1 MKKIIRLTERD
12 LSRIV
17 KRVINESSNDMDS
30 ETIIQSYDDRDPKTQ
45 KKIDECIKQNMKEFR
60 LDNPEYFTLLKRI
73 DEWSKLEWWEW
84 YDYLTLQ
91 PTMEDYQK
99 LVMYQQKMKKEVF
112 NVCLSKYLPKD
123 NI

>member
-60 LDNPEYFTLLKRI
+60 LDNPEYFTLLKQI
-73 DEWSKLEWWEW
+73 DEWSKLGWWEW